1 MRKAL
6 DDRRRILAMRN
17 TQLSIATGESSSARH
32 AEDSLEDKQR
42 KLQELA
48 INMHA
53 AGTLSST
60 GRSLHAQMELAQ
72 RLRTAGESMVGA
84 IDNARQRTAQ
94 AERQRIAAYQD
105 REIADRLTD
114 RAARE
119 LEHVLER
126 KAASQPQHR
135 RRQMEG
141 NHA

>member
-6 DDRRRILAMRN
+6 NDRRRILAMRN

-32 AEDSLEDKQR
+32 AEDNLEDKRR

-53 AGTLSST
+53 AGTLCST

-72 RLRTAGESMVGA
+72 RLRVAGESMVGA
-84 IDNARQRTAQ
+84 IDHARQRTAQ

-105 REIADRLTD
+105 REIAGRLTD

-119 LEHVLER
+119 LEDDMDR
-126 KAASQPQHR
+126 RAASQPQHR
-135 RRQMEG
+135 RRTLGG
-141 NHA
+141 NQP

>member
-6 DDRRRILAMRN
+6 NDKRRILAMRN

-32 AEDSLEDKQR
+32 AEGSLEDKRR

-53 AGTLSST
+53 AGTLCST

-72 RLRTAGESMVGA
+72 RLRAAGESMVGA
-84 IDNARQRTAQ
+84 IDHARQRTAQ
-94 AERQRIAAYQD
+94 AERQRIAVYQD

-114 RAARE
+114 RAARALDVE
-119 LEHVLER
+119 LDR

-141 NHA
+141 NEA